1 MPRVVLNLSAVL
13 VLNLLFILMFWK
25 ELKLSSFD
33 PVLATT
39 TGFNARVIHYLL
51 MTLVAVTSVASFESV
66 GNILVVAMFV
76 VPPSAAYLLTDR
88 LGWMVVISVLIAGA
102 SGILG
107 HIGALV
113 IPSWFG
119 FHSTSTA
126 PMMATSAG
134 ALFVLAAVFAPRHG
148 ILMRF
153 LRQRMLSWKIF
164 REDILALLF
173 RLEEKSAQR
182 AVRPREI
189 QQLLFTGRLSIS
201 VALHWQ
207 RIRGLLR
214 EKKGA
219 YELTVS
225 GRQKAESVIRA
236 HRLWEQYLV
245 ERADI
250 PRERIHDK
258 AERFEHF
265 TDARLRSRLDDET
278 SPSTVDPHG
287 SIIPVESM
295 DHQDVTDDPESA
307 S

>member
-1 MPRVVLNLSAVL
+1 
-13 VLNLLFILMFWK
+13 
-25 ELKLSSFD
+25 
-33 PVLATT
+33 
-39 TGFNARVIHYLL
+39 
-51 MTLVAVTSVASFESV
+51 
-66 GNILVVAMFV
+66 
-76 VPPSAAYLLTDR
+76 
-88 LGWMVVISVLIAGA
+88 
-102 SGILG
+102 
-107 HIGALV
+107 
-113 IPSWFG
+113 
-119 FHSTSTA
+119 
-126 PMMATSAG
+126 
-134 ALFVLAAVFAPRHG
+134 
-148 ILMRF
+148 
-153 LRQRMLSWKIF
+153 MLSWKIF

>member
-1 MPRVVLNLSAVL
+1 
-13 VLNLLFILMFWK
+13 
-25 ELKLSSFD
+25 
-33 PVLATT
+33 
-39 TGFNARVIHYLL
+39 
-51 MTLVAVTSVASFESV
+51 
-66 GNILVVAMFV
+66 
-76 VPPSAAYLLTDR
+76 
-88 LGWMVVISVLIAGA
+88 
-102 SGILG
+102 
-107 HIGALV
+107 
-113 IPSWFG
+113 
-119 FHSTSTA
+119 
-126 PMMATSAG
+126 ATSAG